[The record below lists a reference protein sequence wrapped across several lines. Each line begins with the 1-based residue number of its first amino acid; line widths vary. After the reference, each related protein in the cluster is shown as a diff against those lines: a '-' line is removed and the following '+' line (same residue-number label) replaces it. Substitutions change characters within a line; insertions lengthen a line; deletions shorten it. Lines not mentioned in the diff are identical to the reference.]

1 MLAGRDHELD
11 TVSALLDPRDL
22 AAGQV
27 RFVQVDGAIGA
38 GKSAFLAAAL
48 ARAVASAAGATAGAV
63 DAPRVFLSQG
73 DHLHNEAPLAAH
85 RHMVE
90 ELLGEPLERL
100 LDEAPP
106 SVLASRCLE
115 ELRGCPA
122 VIAVDDAHWLDR
134 TSEDFL
140 IALLQAPAPGPLT
153 VVLVHRPGLEPERVV
168 TAARRRGASHDHLTL
183 GPLPDDVI
191 EHLGAGLTPQQVA
204 AVRDAAAGNPLLA
217 QTAVAAFRR
226 HPSATRVDDV
236 LRLAAGSRSAMLSA
250 AVADDMAT
258 LDDTSRRALET
269 LAVLGNDGAR
279 RDACEVAGLTPDGLQ
294 KAERDLADRGLLSDS
309 PHESLHP
316 VVRYSVYQ
324 NTETGRREQMHRRA
338 AALPQAHLLRRADHL
353 AQVGAELTVDE
364 SGVLVDAADLA
375 IGSDPRAA
383 SHWLARLPQA
393 HRSSRSELLLARAQI
408 LEGETAEA
416 VHRLQQLFDAQTEPV
431 GARAPRSG
439 AHPGT
444 ASTQTR
450 ILLAS
455 ALRIS
460 GDHVGARAVL
470 ASTDDSVD
478 AELLREYI
486 DVVALLDGRVP
497 ERLLSRLEQLPGEE
511 NRVVAAVYRT
521 MDLLSEGRVP
531 QARATF
537 APVPGW
543 MTRAG
548 NREVTDVVHAVAC
561 AVWAAYLLDDYG
573 TGARLAER
581 SLQLAHR
588 FGQADALANLGTAL
602 LFCRASLGLL
612 DKAEQAGE
620 AAVRDAVRYGP
631 PDVVGMVRAG
641 LTVVAQ
647 GRADPDL
654 LRRRLE
660 ELEATPLPEFGWWR
674 RAILTIRTRVSAQL
688 GRPEPCP
695 ELLGEPRDAMS
706 ALRHA
711 DAAVVAAALGDAGTA
726 TNLLA
731 EGIAIAE
738 AQGALGQKAM
748 IQTAHAEI
756 LLAAGEPLEALNLLR
771 AARETFERKDM
782 RLQIGRAR
790 AVMAHAEAMLARL
803 GEPLGQLTA
812 REREVL
818 ELVVAGLKNGEI
830 AERLTL
836 SKRTAENHV
845 SRLLRKLGVSS
856 RDEAVALVRAG
867 QGDRRGSGPGRR
879 P

>member
-1 MLAGRDHELD
+1 MLAGRRHELD
-11 TVSALLDPRDL
+11 TVVALLDPRE
-22 AAGQV
+22 AEAGHV
-27 RFVQVDGAIGA
+27 RLVQVDGAIGA
-38 GKSAFLAAAL
+38 GKSAFLASAL
-48 ARAVASAAGATAGAV
+48 ARLSAASSPPGEV
-63 DAPRVFLSQG
+63 HAPRVFLSQG

-85 RHMVE
+85 RHVVE
-90 ELLGEPLERL
+90 ELLGEPLEEL
-100 LDEAPP
+100 LDRSPP
-106 SVLASRCLE
+106 SVLAGRCLE
-115 ELRGCPA
+115 ALRDES
-122 VIAVDDAHWLDR
+122 VIIAVDDAHWLDAA
-134 TSEDFL
+134 SEDFL
-140 IALLQAPAPGPLT
+140 IALLQAPTPVPLAL
-153 VVLVHRPGLEPERVV
+153 VLVHRPGLEPERVV
-168 TAARRRGASHDHLTL
+168 TAARRRGAAHDHITL

-191 EHLGAGLTPQQVA
+191 QHLGAGLSPQQVD

-226 HPSATRVDDV
+226 HPAATRVDDV
-236 LRLAAGSRSAMLSA
+236 LRQAAGSRSAMLSA
-250 AVADDMAT
+250 AVADDVAT
-258 LDDTSRRALET
+258 LTDTSRRALET
-269 LAVLGNDGAR
+269 LAVLGNDSTST
-279 RDACEVAGLTPDGLQ
+279 DVADVADLAPGELEA
-294 KAERDLADRGLLSDS
+294 AERDLAERGLLSDS
-309 PHESLHP
+309 PHETLHP

-324 NTETGRREQMHRRA
+324 NTEVARREQMHRRA
-338 AALPQAHLLRRADHL
+338 AALPDAHLLRRADHL
-353 AQVGAELTVDE
+353 AQVGAELTADE
-364 SGVLVDAADLA
+364 SGVLVEAADLA

-383 SHWLARLPQA
+383 SHWLACLPQA
-393 HRSSRSELLLARAQI
+393 HRSGRSELLLARAQI

-416 VHRLQQLFDAQTEPV
+416 VDRLQRLFDAQTDPV
-431 GARAPRSG
+431 GTG
-439 AHPGT
+439 AQWSDPDPTST

-531 QARATF
+531 QARVTF

-548 NREVTDVVHAVAC
+548 NRELTDVVHAVAC

-588 FGQADALANLGTAL
+588 SGQADALANLGTAL

-612 DKAEQAGE
+612 GMAEQAGE
-620 AAVRDAVRYGP
+620 QAISDAESYGP
-631 PDVVGMVRAG
+631 PDVIGMARAG
-641 LTVVAQ
+641 LMVVAQ

-654 LRRRLE
+654 LRRRLAE
-660 ELEATPLPEFGWWR
+660 VDATPLPEFGWWR

-711 DAAVVAAALGDAGTA
+711 DAAVVAAALGDPGTA
-726 TNLLA
+726 ASLVA
-731 EGIAIAE
+731 QGIAIAE
-738 AQGALGQKAM
+738 AQGSTGQKAM

-756 LLAAGEPLEALNLLR
+756 LLVAREPLEAVNLLR
-771 AARETFERKDM
+771 SAKEIFERNDM
-782 RLQIGRAR
+782 RLQLGRAQ
-790 AVMAHAEAMLARL
+790 AGLAGAEAMLARL
-803 GEPLGQLTA
+803 SKPLGQLTP

-818 ELVVAGLKNGEI
+818 ELVAAGLKNGEI
-830 AERLTL
+830 ADRLTL

-845 SRLLRKLGVSS
+845 ARLLRKLGVSS
-856 RDEAVALVRAG
+856 REEAADLVRSG
-867 QGDRRGSGPGRR
+867 QGDHRGPGLMRQT
-879 P
+879 